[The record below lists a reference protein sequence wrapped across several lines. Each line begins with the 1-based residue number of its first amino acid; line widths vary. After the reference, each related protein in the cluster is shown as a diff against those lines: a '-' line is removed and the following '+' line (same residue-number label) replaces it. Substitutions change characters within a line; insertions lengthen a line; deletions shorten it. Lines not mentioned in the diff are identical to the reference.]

1 VKHAGPMSRRVAQ
14 QPRQQVFTPLSF
26 EISDEFFDRIGK
38 CVSALLEDRFG
49 AQPAEWLTVAGAA
62 GHLQTTEDGIR
73 ALVKRRRIPH
83 YRGAAGRLLFDR
95 AELDTWVRGESH

>member
-14 QPRQQVFTPLSF
+14 QPRQQVFTPLAF

-49 AQPAEWLTVAGAA
+49 ARPAEWLTVAGAA
-62 GHLQTTEDGIR
+62 DHLQTPDDGIR
-73 ALVKRRRIPH
+73 ALVKRQRIPH
-83 YRGAAGRLLFDR
+83 HRGAAGRLLFDR
-95 AELDTWVRGESH
+95 VELDAWVREE